1 MKNIVVTGS
10 AGLLGSNIYKT
21 LVKKGYNVFGID
33 NLIGGYADN
42 LDGYVYNHIDILD
55 RDAVSSIMKD
65 CDIVIHTA
73 ALAYEGLSVFS
84 PKLICENIYA
94 GTASIASA
102 AIENNVKLFINFSS
116 MARYG
121 IGNPPFKETHLTAP
135 IDPYGIAKVHA
146 EELLNLLSD
155 IHGLKVYHVVPHNVV
170 GPGQNYTDPFR
181 NVVAIFLN
189 RTLQDKSIIIYG
201 DGEQKRSISHVDD
214 CVKAVIKLIES
225 DHFPTKEVF
234 NIGPDGNET
243 TIKELAKQVIDC
255 CWEKQDVI
263 YSDIK
268 YFPDRPQEVKNA
280 FVSVEKAKKELK
292 YSAIANNLE
301 IIRDLRDYILQRG
314 IKDFEYKLPIEFIK
328 EDTPKT
334 WTEKLF

>member
-1 MKNIVVTGS
+1 MKNIVITGS
-10 AGLLGSNIYKT
+10 AGLLGSNLYKT
-21 LVKKGYNVFGID
+21 LFKKGYYVTGID
-33 NLIGGYADN
+33 NLVGGYVDN
-42 LDGYVYNHIDILD
+42 LDGYAYNHIDILD
-55 RDAVSSIMKD
+55 RDAVSLVMKN

-121 IGNPPFKETHLTAP
+121 EGNPPFKETDSTNP
-135 IDPYGIAKVHA
+135 IDPYGIAKIHA

-181 NVVAIFLN
+181 NVIAIFLN
-189 RTLQDKSIIIYG
+189 RTLQNKSIIIYG
-201 DGEQKRSISHVDD
+201 DGKQKRSISHVDD

-225 DHFPTKEVF
+225 NSFPSKEVF

-255 CWEKQDVI
+255 CWEKQEVI

-280 FVSVEKAKKELK
+280 FVSVEKAKKELN
-292 YSAIANNLE
+292 YSAIANNIE
-301 IIRDLRDYILQRG
+301 IIRDLRDYILERG
-314 IKDFEYKLPIEFIK
+314 VKDFEYKLPIEFVK
-328 EDTPKT
+328 ENTPKT
-334 WTEKLF
+334 WTEKLL

>member
-21 LVKKGYNVFGID
+21 LINKEYNVTGID

-42 LDGYVYNHIDILD
+42 LDGYSYHHIDILD
-55 RDAVSSIMKD
+55 RDAVSFVMKN

-94 GTASIASA
+94 GTASVASA

-121 IGNPPFKETHLTAP
+121 IGNPPFKETDPTAP
-135 IDPYGIAKVHA
+135 VDPYGIAKVHA

-181 NVVAIFLN
+181 NVIAIFANKALRN
-189 RTLQDKSIIIYG
+189 ENIYIYG
-201 DGEQKRSISHVDD
+201 DGKQKRSISHVDD
-214 CVKAVIKLIES
+214 CVKAIIKLIELNR
-225 DHFPTKEVF
+225 FPTKEIF
-234 NIGPDGNET
+234 NIGPDGNES
-243 TIKELAKQVIDC
+243 TINELAKLVIDC
-255 CWEKQDVI
+255 VWEKFDAI
-263 YSDIK
+263 YVEIK
-268 YFPDRPQEVKNA
+268 HLPDRPREVKNA
-280 FVSVEKAKKELK
+280 FVSVEKAKKELN
-292 YSAIANNLE
+292 YNAIANNKE
-301 IIRDLRDYILQRG
+301 IIMDIINFIEVRG
-314 IKDFEYKLPIEFIK
+314 TMPFEYKLPIEIIK
-328 EDTPKT
+328 ENTPKT
-334 WTEKLF
+334 WTEKLI